1 MTFVPLTADE
11 RREMLEVVGL
21 ESTDDL
27 FEVIPEAARFPAID
41 IGPAQSELEITS
53 RVEELA
59 ALNRPATGLP
69 FFLGAGAYRH
79 FIPAAIGAI
88 QSRSEFL
95 TSYTPYQ
102 PEVSQGTLQASFEFQ
117 SLICD
122 LTGMDVTNASV
133 YDGASAMAEAALMAM
148 RITGRSRI
156 VVSCAVHPHYRQVL
170 SAYLLAREAEIITSD
185 IALGWLGLEERGLLE
200 SVNEDAACVIV
211 SQPTFFGE
219 VRDLD
224 SVMQT
229 ARAVGALVVEVYNPT
244 SLGLLKP
251 PGEWGVDIAV
261 AEGQPL
267 GVPLT
272 FGGPYVG
279 LMSCQRGHVRQMPGR
294 IVGMAKDGQG
304 RRGYV
309 LTLQAREQHIRREK
323 ATSNICTS
331 QTLISL
337 AVSLYLSLLG
347 PRGLRSVAE
356 ACWQTAHY
364 AAEQLAALPGVK
376 LVTPASFFHEFA
388 IETPISAAELNR
400 FLLRDG
406 IIGGYDLGQSYP
418 NLDHCSLVC
427 CTELTTREQIDRLV
441 EAVRRTAAKDP
452 FPETL
457 GLKGQREP
465 AEAERT

>member
-1 MTFVPLTADE
+1 MSFVPLTADE
-11 RREMLEVVGL
+11 RREMLEAVGL
-21 ESTDDL
+21 TSTDEL
-27 FEVIPEAARFPAID
+27 FAVIPEGARFPPID
-41 IGPAQSELEITS
+41 IGPAQTELGITR

-59 ALNRPATGLP
+59 ARNQPATGRP

-79 FIPAAIGAI
+79 FIPSAIGAI

-117 SLICD
+117 SLICA
-122 LTGMDVTNASV
+122 LTGMEVTNASV

-148 RITGRSRI
+148 RITGRDRV
-156 VVSCAVHPHYRQVL
+156 VVSGAVHPHYRQVL
-170 SAYLLAREAEIITSD
+170 SAYVEAREIQLVTSD
-185 IALGWLGLEERGLLE
+185 VSLGLSGLREQELLE
-200 SVNEDAACVIV
+200 SIDAETACVIV

-219 VRDLD
+219 IRDLAP
-224 SVMQT
+224 VMEAAQ
-229 ARAVGALVVEVYNPT
+229 AVGALVVEVYNPT

-251 PGEWGVDIAV
+251 PGEWGVDVAV

-267 GVPLT
+267 GVPLIY
-272 FGGPYVG
+272 GGPYVG
-279 LMSCQRGHVRQMPGR
+279 LMSCRREHVRQMPGR

-337 AVSLYLSLLG
+337 ATSLYLSLLG
-347 PRGLRSVAE
+347 PQGLRSVAE
-356 ACWQTAHY
+356 ACYQTACY
-364 AAEQLAALPGVK
+364 AAEQLGALPGVK
-376 LVTPASFFHEFA
+376 VVTSEPFFHEFA
-388 IETPISAAELNR
+388 IETPVLAADLNR
-400 FLLRDG
+400 QLLAAG

-418 NLDHCSLVC
+418 HLDHCSLLC
-427 CTELTTREQIDRLV
+427 CTELTTRNEVDQLV
-441 EAVRRTAAKDP
+441 QVVKDAVAAGQQSP
-452 FPETL
+452 LPL
-457 GLKGQREP
+457 GEG
-465 AEAERT
+465 